1 MNESKGFISVGI
13 DMQEVRNILSRLDQD
28 KREKALKDALK
39 QTAEKARNRLAKKAQ
54 DSYTIKNAGFKKA
67 MKIRS
72 GKNRAVIYA
81 EGEPIPLNKFK
92 KTVQYRT
99 GFTDPYHF
107 LFQFRHR
114 QGHGHHSYP
123 FRRPMG

>member
-54 DSYTIKNAGFKKA
+54 CKLSN
-67 MKIRS
+67 
-72 GKNRAVIYA
+72 N
-81 EGEPIPLNKFK
+81 L
-92 KTVQYRT
+92 Q
-99 GFTDPYHF
+99 
-107 LFQFRHR
+107 
-114 QGHGHHSYP
+114 
-123 FRRPMG
+123 